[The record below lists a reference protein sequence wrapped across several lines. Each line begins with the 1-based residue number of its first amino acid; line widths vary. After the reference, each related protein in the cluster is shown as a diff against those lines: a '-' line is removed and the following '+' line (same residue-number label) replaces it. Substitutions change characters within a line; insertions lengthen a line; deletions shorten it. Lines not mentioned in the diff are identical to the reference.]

1 MGIRPELSVGTDHI
15 LLELFMRGSGLPGDY
30 RLFEAKAS
38 VLFTDESP
46 ALNQVEVQQML
57 NN

>member
-1 MGIRPELSVGTDHI
+1 MVTIRTDHI

-46 ALNQVEVQQML
+46 ALNQVEVQQIL